1 MNLPANQF
9 LRRYIMQ
16 HKWLYAGGLV
26 SLLLTSVTEVLTP
39 KFAQWTLDFL
49 TQEVSGGLR
58 DRLIWLAISF
68 FFVGFAGFVGRIGW
82 RQTLARS
89 THESGRMLRIQF
101 WNQIT
106 TMPLQFFRE
115 GSLGEL
121 MSRFSADINQARML
135 FGFTLVL
142 WLDCV
147 FFTVFAFGSMFWISW
162 RAGLT
167 CLIVIGAVPA
177 LVKSLAR
184 LEYIQHEKAQA
195 TLAAFS
201 GRMAQNLSAKRIQRA
216 GGTERFWSEVLETG
230 ARMYARDRLRV
241 LKTGLRIFP
250 VTSGA
255 SLVCVGAVMIA
266 GWSDLHAGR
275 MGAGGMFALFAYATM
290 LQTPLFELADLVSE
304 LQRGRASLERVL
316 QVAVKEPEVP
326 RPEVKAH
333 VALGST
339 GVSRFSIQSGAGLA
353 LRVKGLTIR
362 SSASQITE
370 CSGEHFAAGP
380 VDFEVARGE
389 WLGVGGRIGCGKSM
403 LLATLAG
410 IHHDASGIIESQA
423 VTFQPQRPFVFSGT
437 IRENLELG
445 CATPDEELWQA
456 LQTVELDAEVR
467 AMQGELDAYLQEG
480 GINLSGGQRQ
490 RLTVARALLRESP
503 VMLMDAP
510 LSALDEETEQKI
522 LGNLRRRLVGSAV
535 ILVSHRPG
543 VLEACD
549 RVFEMGSEMGIENDG
564 ETHPLHS

>member
-39 KFAQWTLDFL
+39 KFAQWTIDSLSVDVHL
-49 TQEVSGGLR
+49 KESSGALR
-58 DRLIWLAISF
+58 DRLIWLALSF
-68 FFVGFAGFVGRIGW
+68 FLIGFAGFVGRLGW

-106 TMPLQFFRE
+106 IMPLQFFRE

-142 WLDCV
+142 WLDCI

-162 RAGLT
+162 RAGLA
-167 CLIVIGAVPA
+167 CLVVIVAVPA
-177 LVKSLAR
+177 LVRSLAR
-184 LEYIQHEKAQA
+184 LEYLQHEKAQA

-230 ARMYARDRLRV
+230 AQMYARDRLRV

-255 SLVCVGAVMIA
+255 SLVCVAAVMIA

-316 QVAVKEPEVP
+316 QVTVNGP
-326 RPEVKAH
+326 
-333 VALGST
+333 VAADSS
-339 GVSRFSIQSGAGLA
+339 GVARLSIDPGADLA
-353 LRVKGLTIR
+353 LRVTALNIR
-362 SSASQITE
+362 SSESHITE
-370 CSGEHFAAGP
+370 FAGQHFAAGP
-380 VDFEVARGE
+380 INFEVARGE
-389 WLGVGGRIGCGKSM
+389 WLGLRGRIGCGKSM
-403 LLATLAG
+403 LLSTLAG
-410 IHHDASGIIESQA
+410 IHQDASGTIESQT

-445 CATPDEELWQA
+445 CATTDEDLWQA
-456 LQTVELDAEVR
+456 LQTVELDDEVR
-467 AMQGELDAYLQEG
+467 GMHGGLDAYLQEG

-510 LSALDEETEQKI
+510 LSALDELTEQKI
-522 LGNLRRRLVGSAV
+522 LSNLRRRLIGCAV

-549 RVFEMGSEMGIENDG
+549 RIYEMGMENDV
-564 ETHPLHS
+564 HAQPLHS